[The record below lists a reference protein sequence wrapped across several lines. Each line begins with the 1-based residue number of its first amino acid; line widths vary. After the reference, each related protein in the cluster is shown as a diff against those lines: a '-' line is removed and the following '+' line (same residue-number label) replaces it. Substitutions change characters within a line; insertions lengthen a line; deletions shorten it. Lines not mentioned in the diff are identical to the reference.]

1 MPDDVRRED
10 DEIRESYHKVD
21 QRDWLH
27 EDEKGEA
34 QATAGEGD
42 TKAPAAEPAAEPTE
56 TAPAGEA
63 MPEVDTYG
71 VLRLFVS
78 MLIEQAWVQLGVRL
92 APGAKETRT
101 DLKQAKLAIDTLAYL
116 KDALADN
123 LLPDEKREVEQVL
136 ATLRL
141 NYVQRS

>member
-1 MPDDVRRED
+1 MSDDTRDENE
-10 DEIRESYHKVD
+10 EIRESYHKVD
-21 QRDWLH
+21 QREWLR
-27 EDEKGEA
+27 EDDQAEA
-34 QATAGEGD
+34 QAAAAEQEPDTA
-42 TKAPAAEPAAEPTE
+42 TAEPAAEPAE
-56 TAPAGEA
+56 TPPAGEA

-78 MLIEQAWVQLGVRL
+78 MLIEQAWVQLGLRL

-101 DLKQAKLAIDTLAYL
+101 DLKQAKLAIDTLAYV
-116 KDALADN
+116 KDALGDN